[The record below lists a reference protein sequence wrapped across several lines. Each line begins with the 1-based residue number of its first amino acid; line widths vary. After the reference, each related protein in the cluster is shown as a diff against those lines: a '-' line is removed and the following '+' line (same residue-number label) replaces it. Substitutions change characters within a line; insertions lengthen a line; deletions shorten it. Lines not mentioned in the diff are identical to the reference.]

1 MLGRLEERLQ
11 EEIDRIQNR
20 VITMGRMAERAL
32 KESLKALK
40 KNDRQ
45 LAYYIILRD
54 QYIDEME
61 IELDRL
67 CQEFLVREQPVAGN
81 LRFVYACIKINN
93 ELERVGDYAE
103 SIARQFL
110 IIHSIDRPPLYPKI
124 NKIAN
129 IAIPMLGN
137 ALKSFAEKDPD
148 LARSTMKKEKK
159 VDNIRHN
166 IREDLV
172 HLWSCKKL
180 SFEALPALMAIANRF
195 ERVADQACNICEEV
209 LYMCTGETVKHKR
222 TGTFRV
228 LFIDDSDSCR
238 SQMALGIGKASGLTN
253 FIFSSGGTAPQPI
266 DQKTVRFMSE
276 KGIDISQQK
285 SQHFNQVPN
294 YAKYEIIIALCKE
307 AEDVFPP
314 PPTKTVSIR
323 WHVKDPSKR
332 KGSKKKINMAYEKTF
347 KYLNDHIRELTQAI
361 VGNDKKQN
369 KEKK

>member
-11 EEIDRIQNR
+11 KEIDRIQNR
-20 VITMGRMAERAL
+20 LITMGKMAEKAL
-32 KESLKALK
+32 KESLQALK

-45 LAYYIILRD
+45 LAYYIILRE

-81 LRFVYACIKINN
+81 LRFVYACIKIVN

-103 SIARQFL
+103 SIARQSL
-110 IIHSIDRPPLYPKI
+110 TIHSIGAPPSYPKI
-124 NKIAN
+124 TKIAN

-137 ALKSFAEKDPD
+137 ALKAFSEKDPD
-148 LARSTMKKEKK
+148 LARSTMKMEKK
-159 VDNIRHN
+159 VDNIRHK
-166 IREDLV
+166 IRSDLV
-172 HLWSCKKL
+172 QPRSEKSL
-180 SFEALPALMAIANRF
+180 SLEVLQALMAIANRF

-209 LYMCTGETVKHKR
+209 LYMCTGETVKHKS
-222 TGTFRV
+222 TGIFRV
-228 LFIDDSDSCR
+228 LFIDESDSCR
-238 SQMALGIGKASGLTN
+238 SQMAVAIGQATGLTN

-266 DQKTVRFMSE
+266 DPKTVRFMSE
-276 KGIDISQQK
+276 KGIDISKQK
-285 SQHFNQVPN
+285 SQHLNQVPN

-307 AEDVFPP
+307 AEVLFPP

-332 KGSKKKINMAYEKTF
+332 KGSKKKIDMAYEKTF